1 MRSFDIISESPTLFL
16 FEKES
21 NKTNFGGFLFLIY
34 FVIILLIIIYY
45 VVDYVENDKYVI
57 QSFSHFNYKSQK
69 EIQLINKNE
78 LFNPNINFSM
88 HLEYLDNDNDTY
100 INIDNKFLIYDNNA
114 SEFIDIK
121 NKFNKQIN
129 KFDVVILY
137 ECKNS
142 NCSDYYDY
150 ISSLNIE
157 QMNDF
162 YLTFNYD
169 GFSLD
174 HQSPKQPIL
183 RDDTFS
189 IKYQLNFNSTMD
201 IKNIWRNII
210 YNEQKEFLQS
220 DYRDSCGYVENYNTF
235 SHGYIK
241 TTKLKKINDK
251 KYLKICQIKFNI
263 NYKQYTEYFRNRV
276 SELDLL
282 ANIFSLVANIFEIV
296 KMIFGFYSG
305 NFNSFKIVEKLLN
318 KSPPSPK
325 NKFKKITEINN
336 INDNDNKFLSIND
349 DISEKCL
356 NDDDK
361 NNNEIMKN
369 TDEEENEENEN
380 DDLNAGENKKIQ
392 KIRFFDFFLN
402 NLNFCCKKRKQQK
415 IIDICNDLVSKYSSI
430 DIMIKNQILFENLYQ
445 DYKWNDPG
453 LNSIEKNNLFVQLN
467 TYL

>member
-1 MRSFDIISESPTLFL
+1 M
-16 FEKES
+16 
-21 NKTNFGGFLFLIY
+21 
-34 FVIILLIIIYY
+34 
-45 VVDYVENDKYVI
+45 
-57 QSFSHFNYKSQK
+57 
-69 EIQLINKNE
+69 
-78 LFNPNINFSM
+78 
-88 HLEYLDNDNDTY
+88 
-100 INIDNKFLIYDNNA
+100 
-114 SEFIDIK
+114 
-121 NKFNKQIN
+121 
-129 KFDVVILY
+129 VILY

-336 INDNDNKFLSIND
+336 INDNDNQFLSIND

-380 DDLNAGENKKIQ
+380 DDLNAGVNKKIQ

>member
-1 MRSFDIISESPTLFL
+1 
-16 FEKES
+16 
-21 NKTNFGGFLFLIY
+21 
-34 FVIILLIIIYY
+34 
-45 VVDYVENDKYVI
+45 
-57 QSFSHFNYKSQK
+57 
-69 EIQLINKNE
+69 
-78 LFNPNINFSM
+78 
-88 HLEYLDNDNDTY
+88 
-100 INIDNKFLIYDNNA
+100 
-114 SEFIDIK
+114 
-121 NKFNKQIN
+121 
-129 KFDVVILY
+129 
-137 ECKNS
+137 
-142 NCSDYYDY
+142 
-150 ISSLNIE
+150 
-157 QMNDF
+157 
-162 YLTFNYD
+162 
-169 GFSLD
+169 
-174 HQSPKQPIL
+174 
-183 RDDTFS
+183 
-189 IKYQLNFNSTMD
+189 
-201 IKNIWRNII
+201 
-210 YNEQKEFLQS
+210 
-220 DYRDSCGYVENYNTF
+220 
-235 SHGYIK
+235 
-241 TTKLKKINDK
+241 
-251 KYLKICQIKFNI
+251 
-263 NYKQYTEYFRNRV
+263 
-276 SELDLL
+276 
-282 ANIFSLVANIFEIV
+282 
-296 KMIFGFYSG
+296 MIFGFYSG

>member
-1 MRSFDIISESPTLFL
+1 MIMIP
-16 FEKES
+16 
-21 NKTNFGGFLFLIY
+21 
-34 FVIILLIIIYY
+34 
-45 VVDYVENDKYVI
+45 
-57 QSFSHFNYKSQK
+57 
-69 EIQLINKNE
+69 
-78 LFNPNINFSM
+78 
-88 HLEYLDNDNDTY
+88 
-100 INIDNKFLIYDNNA
+100 DNKFLIYDNNA

-251 KYLKICQIKFNI
+251 KYLKICQINFIQEILIVLKSSR
-263 NYKQYTEYFRNRV
+263 NY
-276 SELDLL
+276 
-282 ANIFSLVANIFEIV
+282 
-296 KMIFGFYSG
+296 
-305 NFNSFKIVEKLLN
+305 
-318 KSPPSPK
+318 
-325 NKFKKITEINN
+325 
-336 INDNDNKFLSIND
+336 
-349 DISEKCL
+349 
-356 NDDDK
+356 
-361 NNNEIMKN
+361 
-369 TDEEENEENEN
+369 
-380 DDLNAGENKKIQ
+380 
-392 KIRFFDFFLN
+392 
-402 NLNFCCKKRKQQK
+402 
-415 IIDICNDLVSKYSSI
+415 
-430 DIMIKNQILFENLYQ
+430 
-445 DYKWNDPG
+445 
-453 LNSIEKNNLFVQLN
+453 
-467 TYL
+467 